1 MKTNGKSR
9 LGILVAIVVLLFAAL
24 AVGIGIKQF
33 QPQRVEVE
41 PQVEEQGT
49 RSAETRPQEE
59 TKLSKLT
66 PEDEEFLQWLDEE
79 IKKLE
84 EESGTMLDQEHKY
97 VSEEQA
103 EVSSLKESMSRE
115 KLQAEFAAGRMSKK
129 GLKTKAGDQG
139 KKVKADSYLW
149 DVWAELQAEVA
160 AGRMSEEDA
169 KAEMSAIKK
178 SSAKAKPAGQTE
190 KAKAGYQTEKA
201 KAGYQTEKVNTNA
214 YLK

>member
-33 QPQRVEVE
+33 QPQRIEVE
-41 PQVEEQGT
+41 PQIEEQET
-49 RSAETRPQEE
+49 RPAETHPQEE
-59 TKLSKLT
+59 TKLSKMT

-84 EESGTMLDQEHKY
+84 EESEAMLDQEHMY
-97 VSEEQA
+97 VSDEQA

-115 KLQAEFAAGRMSKK
+115 TFQAEVGAGRMSKK
-129 GLKTKAGDQG
+129 DAKTKYGNQG

-178 SSAKAKPAGQTE
+178 SSAKAKPVGQTD
-190 KAKAGYQTEKA
+190 KAKAGYQTEEVK
-201 KAGYQTEKVNTNA
+201 TNA

>member
-1 MKTNGKSR
+1 MKANGKSS

-24 AVGIGIKQF
+24 AVGIGIKRF

-41 PQVEEQGT
+41 PQVEEQET
-49 RSAETRPQEE
+49 RPAETRLQEE
-59 TKLSKLT
+59 IKLSKMT

-84 EESGTMLDQEHKY
+84 EEEESEAMLGQEHMY

-115 KLQAEFAAGRMSKK
+115 KFQAKVTAGRMSKK
-129 GLKTKAGDQG
+129 DRKTKAKYRGE
-139 KKVKADSYLW
+139 KAKTVIYLKN
-149 DVWAELQAEVA
+149 VWAEFQTEVA

-169 KAEMSAIKK
+169 KAEMTAIKK
-178 SSAKAKPAGQTE
+178 NIKVKT
-190 KAKAGYQTEKA
+190 KAGNRA
-201 KAGYQTEKVNTNA
+201 EKVKTNA

>member
-33 QPQRVEVE
+33 QPQRIEVE
-41 PQVEEQGT
+41 PQIEEQET
-49 RSAETRPQEE
+49 RPAETHPQEE
-59 TKLSKLT
+59 TKLSKMT

-84 EESGTMLDQEHKY
+84 EESEAMLDQEHMY
-97 VSEEQA
+97 VSDEQA
-103 EVSSLKESMSRE
+103 EVSSLKES
-115 KLQAEFAAGRMSKK
+115 KK
-129 GLKTKAGDQG
+129 DAKTKYGNQG

-178 SSAKAKPAGQTE
+178 SSAKAKPVGQTD
-190 KAKAGYQTEKA
+190 KAKAGYQTEEVK
-201 KAGYQTEKVNTNA
+201 TNA